1 MPKRQVELKNHNIK
15 GEKMRD
21 YRENFKKNCL
31 LWSCICL
38 LAFCLSMMPQSVLAK
53 KKKFLLKC
61 GTNIFAPFG
70 FLDNGKIKGIE
81 VELMHEVGR
90 RLGIDIEINIYKWA
104 TLLESM
110 RFGTLDCMFAA
121 FKTEDRVE
129 FMHYTNVPFHISSLV
144 FYVHEDKKMDYKG
157 NIKDLQGKRIG
168 IVQGFKNPYQ
178 FEKGERRQ
186 IYQVFRLRDLEIN
199 FKILQK
205 HCIDAVLVNR
215 HVGEYTLGQ
224 LKLDG
229 IYPLSVPLTATPAYI
244 TFSKFL
250 ETKDKKVIKDL
261 SYLVPQFDAV
271 LFEIYTDGTY
281 QRIFNK
287 YMNQ

>member
-1 MPKRQVELKNHNIK
+1 M
-15 GEKMRD
+15 
-21 YRENFKKNCL
+21 
-31 LWSCICL
+31 
-38 LAFCLSMMPQSVLAK
+38 
-53 KKKFLLKC
+53 KC
-61 GTNIFAPFG
+61 GTNVFAPFG
-70 FLDNGKIKGIE
+70 FMKDGKIQGIE
-81 VELMHEVGR
+81 VELMYEVAR
-90 RLGIDIEINIYKWA
+90 RLGIDISINIYKWA

-121 FKTEDRVE
+121 FQTKDRLE
-129 FMHYTNVPFHISSLV
+129 FMHYTNVPVHISSLV
-144 FYVHEDKKMDYKG
+144 FYVHEDKPMPFKG
-157 NIKDLQGKRIG
+157 KISDLQGNRIG
-168 IVQGFKNPYQ
+168 IVQGFKNPYD

-186 IYQVFRLRDLEIN
+186 MYQVFRLRDLEIN

-224 LKLDG
+224 LKMDG
-229 IYPLSVPLTATPAYI
+229 VYPLSVPLTATPAYI

-250 ETKDKKVIKDL
+250 ETKEKELVKDL

-271 LFEIYTDGTY
+271 LFEIFTDGTY
-281 QRIFNK
+281 QKIFNK

>member
-1 MPKRQVELKNHNIK
+1 MILKDK
-15 GEKMRD
+15 AL
-21 YRENFKKNCL
+21 KKNCIL

-38 LAFCLSMMPQSVLAK
+38 LALIFIVPQPASAK
-53 KKKFLLKC
+53 KKKKMLLKC
-61 GTNIFAPFG
+61 GTNTFAPFG
-70 FLDNGKIKGIE
+70 FEKNGKIQGIE
-81 VELMHEVGR
+81 VELMQEVGR
-90 RLGIDIEINIYKWA
+90 RLGIDIELKIYPWA

-121 FKTEDRVE
+121 FKTEDRE
-129 FMHYTNVPFHISSLV
+129 KFMHYTNVPVHISSLV
-144 FYVHEDKKMDYKG
+144 FYVHEDKKMSFLGKI
-157 NIKDLQGKRIG
+157 NDLKNKRIG
-168 IVQGFKNPYQ
+168 IVQGFKNPYM

-224 LKLDG
+224 LKMEG

-250 ETKDKKVIKDL
+250 ETKEKNLIKDL

-271 LFEIYTDGTY
+271 LFEIFTDGTY
-281 QRIFNK
+281 QRIFDK
-287 YMNQ
+287 FMKKK

>member
-1 MPKRQVELKNHNIK
+1 MKDHRNKLKKHCI
-15 GEKMRD
+15 
-21 YRENFKKNCL
+21 

-38 LAFCLSMMPQSVLAK
+38 LAFCLVMPQSVFAK

-70 FLDNGKIKGIE
+70 FLENGKIKGIE
-81 VELMHEVGR
+81 VEIMHEVGR
-90 RLGIDIEINIYKWA
+90 RLGIDIDIKIFKWA

-121 FKTEDRVE
+121 FKTDDRLE
-129 FMHYTNVPFHISSLV
+129 FMHYANVPFHISSLV
-144 FYVHEDKKMDYKG
+144 FYVHEDKKMDFKG
-157 NIKDLQGKRIG
+157 NIKDLMNKRIG
-168 IVQGFKNPYQ
+168 IVQGFKNPYI

-186 IYQVFRLRDLEIN
+186 MYQVFRLRDLEIN

-215 HVGEYTLGQ
+215 HVGEYTLSQ
-224 LKLDG
+224 LKMEG
-229 IYPLSVPLTATPAYI
+229 VYPLPVPLTATPAYI
-244 TFSKFL
+244 TFSKFV
-250 ETKDKKVIKDL
+250 ETKDKKLIKDL

-287 YMNQ
+287 YMKK

>member
-1 MPKRQVELKNHNIK
+1 MNNNINK
-15 GEKMRD
+15 GEKMSI
-21 YRENFKKNCL
+21 YREFSKKNCL

-38 LAFCLSMMPQSVLAK
+38 LAFCLLIMPQSVLAK

-70 FLDNGKIKGIE
+70 FIENGKTKGIE

-90 RLGIDIEINIYKWA
+90 RLGIDIEINIFKWA

-121 FKTEDRVE
+121 FKTDDRLE
-129 FMHYTNVPFHISSLV
+129 FMHYTNVPVHISSLV
-144 FYVHEDKKMDYKG
+144 FYVHEDRKMDFKG
-157 NIKDLQGKRIG
+157 KIKDLSNKRIG

-186 IYQVFRLRDLEIN
+186 MYQVFRLRDLEIN

-224 LKLDG
+224 LKMDG

-244 TFSKFL
+244 TFSKFV
-250 ETKDKKVIKDL
+250 ETQDKKLIKDL

-287 YMNQ
+287 YMKK